1 MGSTSSLYAAID
13 LGSNSFHMLVVREVA
28 GSIQTLTRI
37 KRKVRLAAGLNS
49 ENALSNEAMERGWQC
64 LRLFAE
70 RLQDIP
76 PPQIRVVATATLRLA
91 VNAGDFIA
99 KAQEILGCPVQVI
112 SGEEEARLI
121 YQGVAHTTGGADQR
135 LVVDIGGASTEL
147 VTGTGAQTTSLFSLS
162 MGCVTWL
169 ERYFA
174 DRNLGQENFDAAEKA
189 AREVL
194 RPVADELRYHGWK
207 VCVGASGTVQAL
219 QEIMM
224 AQGMDE
230 RITLEKLQQ
239 LKQRAI
245 HCGRLE
251 ELEID
256 GLTLER
262 ALVFPSG
269 LAILI
274 AIFTELNIQC
284 MTLAGGALR
293 EGLVYGMLHLTV
305 EQDIRSR
312 TLRNIQRRFMID
324 IDQAQRV
331 AKVAANFFEQVEN
344 EWHLEAISRDLLIS
358 ACQLHEIGLSVDF
371 KQAPQHAA
379 YLVRNLDLPGFTP
392 AQKKLLATL
401 LLNQTNPVDLSS
413 LHQQNAVPPRVA
425 EQLCRLLRLAII
437 FANRRRDDLVPEMTL
452 QANHELLTLTLPQ
465 GWLTQHPLG
474 KEIIDQERI
483 LEKYGVTPNQLIDVK
498 ALMGDSSDNI
508 PGVPGIGEKT
518 ALSLIAQFSSLEGVY
533 QHLENPAVKASVKRK
548 LEEGKELLQYT
559 NKSISTIS
567 TFLCLFSQTKIRNLI
582 R

>member
-1 MGSTSSLYAAID
+1 
-13 LGSNSFHMLVVREVA
+13 
-28 GSIQTLTRI
+28 
-37 KRKVRLAAGLNS
+37 
-49 ENALSNEAMERGWQC
+49 MERGWQC

-76 PPQIRVVATATLRLA
+76 QPQIRVVATATLRIA
-91 VNAGDFIA
+91 VNADEFIA

-147 VTGTGAQTTSLFSLS
+147 VTGSGAQTTSLFSLS

-169 ERYFA
+169 ERYFT
-174 DRNLGQENFDAAEKA
+174 DRNLAQENFDEAEKA

-194 RPVADELRYHGWK
+194 RPVADKLRFHGWK

-230 RITLEKLQQ
+230 RITLAKLQQ

-251 ELEID
+251 ELEIE

-293 EGLVYGMLHLTV
+293 EGLVYGMLHLPV
-305 EQDIRSR
+305 DQDIRSR
-312 TLRNIQRRFMID
+312 TLRNIQRRFMVD
-324 IDQAQRV
+324 TDQANRV
-331 AKVAANFFEQVEN
+331 TQLAVHLLEQVKD
-344 EWHLEAISRDLLIS
+344 EWHLEAISCELLQS
-358 ACQLHEIGLSVDF
+358 ACQLHEIGLSVEY
-371 KQAPQHAA
+371 KQAPLHAA
-379 YLVRNLDLPGFTP
+379 WLVRNLDLPGFTP

-413 LHQQNAVPPRVA
+413 LHQQNAVPPRIA
-425 EQLCRLLRLAII
+425 EHLCRLLRLAII
-437 FANRRRDDLVPEMTL
+437 FAARRRDDLVPHITL
-452 QANHELLTLTLPQ
+452 QAQDEDLTLTLPE
-465 GWLTQHPLG
+465 GWLEHHPLG
-474 KEIIDQERI
+474 TELIDQEI
-483 LEKYGVTPNQLIDVK
+483 QWQSYVHWPLEV
-498 ALMGDSSDNI
+498 
-508 PGVPGIGEKT
+508 
-518 ALSLIAQFSSLEGVY
+518 
-533 QHLENPAVKASVKRK
+533 R
-548 LEEGKELLQYT
+548 
-559 NKSISTIS
+559 
-567 TFLCLFSQTKIRNLI
+567 
-582 R
+582 

>member
-1 MGSTSSLYAAID
+1 MSSTSLYAAID

-28 GSIQTLTRI
+28 GSIQTLSRI

-49 ENALSNEAMERGWQC
+49 DNALSAEAMERGWQC

-76 PPQIRVVATATLRLA
+76 PAQIRVVATATLRLA
-91 VNAGDFIA
+91 VNADEFLA
-99 KAQEILGCPVQVI
+99 KARDILGCPVQVI

-121 YQGVAHTTGGADQR
+121 YQGVAHTTGGEDQR

-147 VTGTGAQTTSLFSLS
+147 VTGTGAQTTSLFSLP

-174 DRNLGQENFDAAEKA
+174 DRNLTKDNFELAENA

-194 RPVADELRYHGWK
+194 RPITDTLNYHGWK

-230 RITLEKLQQ
+230 RITLAKLQQ

-245 HCGRLE
+245 QCGRLE
-251 ELEID
+251 ELEIE

-274 AIFTELNIQC
+274 AIFSELNIRC

-293 EGLVYGMLHLTV
+293 EGLVYGMLHLAV
-305 EQDIRSR
+305 DQDIRSR

-324 IDQAQRV
+324 TEQAQRV
-331 AKVAANFFEQVEN
+331 ARLAADLVSQLDSAWE
-344 EWHLEAISRDLLIS
+344 LEPLSRDLLVS
-358 ACQLHEIGLSVDF
+358 ACALHEIGLSVDF
-371 KQAPQHAA
+371 KSAPQHAA

-401 LLNQTNPVDLSS
+401 LLNQTNAVDLSS
-413 LHQQNAVPPRVA
+413 LHQQNAVKPRVA
-425 EQLCRLLRLAII
+425 EHLCRLLRLAIL
-437 FANRRRDDLVPEMTL
+437 FASRRRDDLLPSVTL
-452 QANHELLTLTLPQ
+452 TAEDEKLILTLPE
-465 GWLTQHPLG
+465 GWLENHPLG
-474 KEIIDQERI
+474 SEMVEQECQWQSYVHWA
-483 LEKYGVTPNQLIDVK
+483 LEVV
-498 ALMGDSSDNI
+498 
-508 PGVPGIGEKT
+508 
-518 ALSLIAQFSSLEGVY
+518 
-533 QHLENPAVKASVKRK
+533 
-548 LEEGKELLQYT
+548 
-559 NKSISTIS
+559 
-567 TFLCLFSQTKIRNLI
+567 
-582 R
+582 

>member
-1 MGSTSSLYAAID
+1 MLTTTSLYAAID

-37 KRKVRLAAGLNS
+37 KRKVRLAAGLN
-49 ENALSNEAMERGWQC
+49 NDNVLSAEAMERGWQC

-76 PPQIRVVATATLRLA
+76 QPQIRVVATATLRIA
-91 VNAGDFIA
+91 VNADEFIA

-147 VTGTGAQTTSLFSLS
+147 VTGSGAQTTSLFSLS

-169 ERYFA
+169 ERYFTN
-174 DRNLGQENFDAAEKA
+174 RNLAQENFDEAEKA

-194 RPVADELRYHGWK
+194 RPVADKLRFHGWK

-230 RITLEKLQQ
+230 RITLAKLQQ

-251 ELEID
+251 ELEIE

-293 EGLVYGMLHLTV
+293 EGLVYGMLHLPV
-305 EQDIRSR
+305 DQDIRSR
-312 TLRNIQRRFMID
+312 TLRNIQRRFMVD
-324 IDQAQRV
+324 TDQANRV
-331 AKVAANFFEQVEN
+331 TQLAVHLLEQVKD
-344 EWHLEAISRDLLIS
+344 EWHLEAISRELLQS
-358 ACQLHEIGLSVDF
+358 ACQLHEIGLSVEY
-371 KQAPQHAA
+371 KQAPLHAA
-379 YLVRNLDLPGFTP
+379 WLVRNLDLPGFTP

-413 LHQQNAVPPRVA
+413 LHQQNAVPPRIA
-425 EQLCRLLRLAII
+425 EHLCRLLRLAII
-437 FANRRRDDLVPEMTL
+437 FAARRRDDLVPHITL
-452 QANHELLTLTLPQ
+452 QAQDENLTLTLPE
-465 GWLTQHPLG
+465 GWLEHHPLG
-474 KEIIDQERI
+474 TELIDQEI
-483 LEKYGVTPNQLIDVK
+483 QWQSYVHWPLEV
-498 ALMGDSSDNI
+498 
-508 PGVPGIGEKT
+508 
-518 ALSLIAQFSSLEGVY
+518 
-533 QHLENPAVKASVKRK
+533 H
-548 LEEGKELLQYT
+548 
-559 NKSISTIS
+559 
-567 TFLCLFSQTKIRNLI
+567 
-582 R
+582 

>member
-1 MGSTSSLYAAID
+1 MLTTTSLYAAID
-13 LGSNSFHMLVVREVA
+13 LGSNSFHMLVVRGVA

-49 ENALSNEAMERGWQC
+49 DNVLSAEAMERGWQC

-76 PPQIRVVATATLRLA
+76 QSQIRVVATATLRIA
-91 VNAGDFIA
+91 VNADEFIA

-147 VTGTGAQTTSLFSLS
+147 VTGSGAQTTSLFSLS

-169 ERYFA
+169 ERYFTN
-174 DRNLGQENFDAAEKA
+174 RNLAQENFDEAEKA

-194 RPVADELRYHGWK
+194 RPVADKLRFHGWK

-230 RITLEKLQQ
+230 RITLAKLQQ

-251 ELEID
+251 ELEIE

-293 EGLVYGMLHLTV
+293 EGLVYGMLHLPV
-305 EQDIRSR
+305 DQDIRSR
-312 TLRNIQRRFMID
+312 TLRNIQRRFMVD
-324 IDQAQRV
+324 TDQANRV
-331 AKVAANFFEQVEN
+331 TQLAVHLLEQVKD
-344 EWHLEAISRDLLIS
+344 EWHLEAICRELLQS
-358 ACQLHEIGLSVDF
+358 ACQLHEIGLSVEY
-371 KQAPQHAA
+371 KQAPLHAA
-379 YLVRNLDLPGFTP
+379 WLVRNLDLPGFTP

-413 LHQQNAVPPRVA
+413 LHQQNAVPPRIA
-425 EQLCRLLRLAII
+425 EHLCRLLRLAII
-437 FANRRRDDLVPEMTL
+437 FAARRRDDLVPHITL
-452 QANHELLTLTLPQ
+452 QAQDENLTLTLPE
-465 GWLTQHPLG
+465 GWLEHHPLG
-474 KEIIDQERI
+474 TELIDQEI
-483 LEKYGVTPNQLIDVK
+483 QWQSYVHWPLEV
-498 ALMGDSSDNI
+498 
-508 PGVPGIGEKT
+508 
-518 ALSLIAQFSSLEGVY
+518 
-533 QHLENPAVKASVKRK
+533 H
-548 LEEGKELLQYT
+548 
-559 NKSISTIS
+559 
-567 TFLCLFSQTKIRNLI
+567 
-582 R
+582 

>member
-1 MGSTSSLYAAID
+1 MLSSTSLYAAID

-37 KRKVRLAAGLNS
+37 KRKVRLAAGLSTDNH
-49 ENALSNEAMERGWQC
+49 LSPEAMERGWQC

-76 PPQIRVVATATLRLA
+76 HSQITVVATATLRLA
-91 VNAGDFIA
+91 VNAVDFIA

-121 YQGVAHTTGGADQR
+121 YQGVAHTTGGDDRR

-147 VTGTGAQTTSLFSLS
+147 VTGTGAQATSLFSLS

-169 ERYFA
+169 ERYFT
-174 DRNLGQENFDAAEKA
+174 DRNLGQENFDEAETA

-194 RPVADELRYHGWK
+194 RPVMDELRYHGWK

-230 RITLEKLQQ
+230 RITLAKLQQ

-245 HCGRLE
+245 QCGRLE
-251 ELEID
+251 ELEIE

-274 AIFTELNIQC
+274 AIFTELNIKC

-293 EGLVYGMLHLTV
+293 EGLVYGMLHLSV
-305 EQDIRSR
+305 DQDIRSR
-312 TLRNIQRRFMID
+312 TLRNVQRRFLVD
-324 IDQAQRV
+324 IDQAGRV
-331 AKVAANFFEQVEN
+331 AQLASHFADHVANA
-344 EWHLEAISRDLLIS
+344 WDLDPLSRDLLLS
-358 ACQLHEIGLSVDF
+358 ACALHEIGLSIDF
-371 KQAPQHAA
+371 KQAPAHAA
-379 YLVRNLDLPGFTP
+379 YLVRNLDLPGYTP

-401 LLNQTNPVDLSS
+401 LLNQTNTVDLSS

-425 EQLCRLLRLAII
+425 EHMCRLLRLAIL
-437 FANRRRDDLVPEMTL
+437 FASRRRDDLLPALNLVADDEKL
-452 QANHELLTLTLPQ
+452 SLTLPEN
-465 GWLTQHPLG
+465 WLDNHPLG
-474 KEIIDQERI
+474 AEMVEQECQWQSYVHWV
-483 LEKYGVTPNQLIDVK
+483 LEVK
-498 ALMGDSSDNI
+498 
-508 PGVPGIGEKT
+508 
-518 ALSLIAQFSSLEGVY
+518 
-533 QHLENPAVKASVKRK
+533 
-548 LEEGKELLQYT
+548 
-559 NKSISTIS
+559 
-567 TFLCLFSQTKIRNLI
+567 
-582 R
+582 

>member
-1 MGSTSSLYAAID
+1 MLSPASLYAAID

-49 ENALSNEAMERGWQC
+49 ENSLSDEAMERGWQC
-64 LRLFAE
+64 LHLFAE

-76 PPQIRVVATATLRLA
+76 HTQIRVVATATLRLA
-91 VNAGDFIA
+91 VNADVFIA
-99 KAQEILGCPVQVI
+99 KAQAILGCPVQVI

-121 YQGVAHTTGGADQR
+121 YQGVAHTTGGADRR

-169 ERYFA
+169 ERYFT
-174 DRNLGQENFDAAEKA
+174 DRNLAQENFDEAEKA

-194 RPVADELRYHGWK
+194 RPVADKLRFHGWK

-230 RITLEKLQQ
+230 RITLAKLQQ

-251 ELEID
+251 ELEIE

-293 EGLVYGMLHLTV
+293 EGLVYGMLHLPV
-305 EQDIRSR
+305 DQDIRSR
-312 TLRNIQRRFMID
+312 TLRNIQRRFMVD
-324 IDQAQRV
+324 TDQANRV
-331 AKVAANFFEQVEN
+331 TQLAVHLLEQVKD
-344 EWHLEAISRDLLIS
+344 EWHLEAISRELLQS
-358 ACQLHEIGLSVDF
+358 ACQLHEIGLSVEY
-371 KQAPQHAA
+371 KQAPLHAA
-379 YLVRNLDLPGFTP
+379 WLVRNLDLPGFTP

-413 LHQQNAVPPRVA
+413 LHQQNAVPPRIA
-425 EQLCRLLRLAII
+425 EHLCRLLRLAII
-437 FANRRRDDLVPEMTL
+437 FAARRRDDLVPHITL
-452 QANHELLTLTLPQ
+452 QAQDEDLTLTLPE
-465 GWLTQHPLG
+465 GWLEHHPLG
-474 KEIIDQERI
+474 TELIDQEI
-483 LEKYGVTPNQLIDVK
+483 QWQSYIHWPLEV
-498 ALMGDSSDNI
+498 
-508 PGVPGIGEKT
+508 
-518 ALSLIAQFSSLEGVY
+518 
-533 QHLENPAVKASVKRK
+533 R
-548 LEEGKELLQYT
+548 
-559 NKSISTIS
+559 
-567 TFLCLFSQTKIRNLI
+567 
-582 R
+582 

>member
-1 MGSTSSLYAAID
+1 MNSTSLYAAID

-49 ENALSNEAMERGWQC
+49 DNVLSVEAMERGWQC

-76 PPQIRVVATATLRLA
+76 QPQIRVVATATLRIA
-91 VNAGDFIA
+91 VNADEFIA

-147 VTGTGAQTTSLFSLS
+147 VTGSGAQTTSLFSLS

-169 ERYFA
+169 ERYFT
-174 DRNLGQENFDAAEKA
+174 DRNLAQENFDEAEKA

-194 RPVADELRYHGWK
+194 RPVADKLRFHGWK

-230 RITLEKLQQ
+230 RITLAKLQQ

-251 ELEID
+251 ELEIE

-293 EGLVYGMLHLTV
+293 EGLVYGMLHLPV
-305 EQDIRSR
+305 DQDIRSR
-312 TLRNIQRRFMID
+312 TLRNIQRRFMVD
-324 IDQAQRV
+324 TDQANRV
-331 AKVAANFFEQVEN
+331 TQLAVHLLEQVKD
-344 EWHLEAISRDLLIS
+344 EWHLEAISCELLQS
-358 ACQLHEIGLSVDF
+358 ACQLHEIGLSVEY
-371 KQAPQHAA
+371 KQAPLHAA
-379 YLVRNLDLPGFTP
+379 WLVRNLDLPGFTP

-413 LHQQNAVPPRVA
+413 LHQQNAVPPRIA
-425 EQLCRLLRLAII
+425 EHLCRLLRLAII
-437 FANRRRDDLVPEMTL
+437 FAARRRDDLVPHITL
-452 QANHELLTLTLPQ
+452 QAQDEDLTLTLPE
-465 GWLTQHPLG
+465 GWLEHHPLG
-474 KEIIDQERI
+474 TELIDQEI
-483 LEKYGVTPNQLIDVK
+483 QWQIYVHWPLEV
-498 ALMGDSSDNI
+498 
-508 PGVPGIGEKT
+508 
-518 ALSLIAQFSSLEGVY
+518 
-533 QHLENPAVKASVKRK
+533 R
-548 LEEGKELLQYT
+548 
-559 NKSISTIS
+559 
-567 TFLCLFSQTKIRNLI
+567 
-582 R
+582 

>member
-1 MGSTSSLYAAID
+1 MNSTSLYAAID

-49 ENALSNEAMERGWQC
+49 DNVLSVEAMERGWQC

-76 PPQIRVVATATLRLA
+76 QPQIRVVATATLRIA
-91 VNAGDFIA
+91 VNADEFIA

-147 VTGTGAQTTSLFSLS
+147 VTGSGAQTTSLFSLS

-169 ERYFA
+169 ERYFT
-174 DRNLGQENFDAAEKA
+174 DRNLAQENFDEAEKA

-194 RPVADELRYHGWK
+194 RPVADKLRFHGWK

-230 RITLEKLQQ
+230 RITLAKLQQ

-251 ELEID
+251 ELEIE

-293 EGLVYGMLHLTV
+293 EGLVYGMLHLPV
-305 EQDIRSR
+305 DQDIRSR
-312 TLRNIQRRFMID
+312 TLRNIQRRFMVD
-324 IDQAQRV
+324 TDQANRV
-331 AKVAANFFEQVEN
+331 TQLAVHLLEQVKD
-344 EWHLEAISRDLLIS
+344 EWHLEAISRELLQS
-358 ACQLHEIGLSVDF
+358 ACQLHEIGLSVEY
-371 KQAPQHAA
+371 KQAPLHAA
-379 YLVRNLDLPGFTP
+379 WLVRNLDLPGFTP

-413 LHQQNAVPPRVA
+413 LHQQNAVPPRIA
-425 EQLCRLLRLAII
+425 EHLCRLLRLAII
-437 FANRRRDDLVPEMTL
+437 FAARRRDDLVPHITL
-452 QANHELLTLTLPQ
+452 QAQDEDLTLTLPE
-465 GWLTQHPLG
+465 GWLEHHPLG
-474 KEIIDQERI
+474 TELIDQEI
-483 LEKYGVTPNQLIDVK
+483 QWQSYIHWPLEV
-498 ALMGDSSDNI
+498 
-508 PGVPGIGEKT
+508 
-518 ALSLIAQFSSLEGVY
+518 
-533 QHLENPAVKASVKRK
+533 R
-548 LEEGKELLQYT
+548 
-559 NKSISTIS
+559 
-567 TFLCLFSQTKIRNLI
+567 
-582 R
+582 

>member
-1 MGSTSSLYAAID
+1 MLTTTSLYAAID

-49 ENALSNEAMERGWQC
+49 DNVLSAEAMERGWQC

-76 PPQIRVVATATLRLA
+76 QSQIRVVATATLRIA
-91 VNAGDFIA
+91 VNADEFIA

-147 VTGTGAQTTSLFSLS
+147 VTGSGAQTTSLFSLS

-169 ERYFA
+169 ERYFTN
-174 DRNLGQENFDAAEKA
+174 RNLAQENFDEAEKA

-194 RPVADELRYHGWK
+194 RPVADKLRFHGWK

-230 RITLEKLQQ
+230 RITLAKLQQ

-251 ELEID
+251 ELEIE

-262 ALVFPSG
+262 ALVSPSG

-293 EGLVYGMLHLTV
+293 EGLVYGMLHLPV
-305 EQDIRSR
+305 DQDIRSR
-312 TLRNIQRRFMID
+312 TLRNIQRRFMVD
-324 IDQAQRV
+324 TDQANRV
-331 AKVAANFFEQVEN
+331 TQLAVHLLEQVKD
-344 EWHLEAISRDLLIS
+344 EWHLEAISRELLQS
-358 ACQLHEIGLSVDF
+358 ACQLHEIGLSVEY
-371 KQAPQHAA
+371 KQAPLHAA
-379 YLVRNLDLPGFTP
+379 WLVRNLDLPGFTP

-413 LHQQNAVPPRVA
+413 LHQQNAVPPRIA
-425 EQLCRLLRLAII
+425 EHLCRLLRLAII
-437 FANRRRDDLVPEMTL
+437 FAARRRDDLVPHITL
-452 QANHELLTLTLPQ
+452 QAQDENLTLTLPE
-465 GWLTQHPLG
+465 GWLEHHPLG
-474 KEIIDQERI
+474 TELIDQEI
-483 LEKYGVTPNQLIDVK
+483 QWQSYVHWPLEV
-498 ALMGDSSDNI
+498 
-508 PGVPGIGEKT
+508 
-518 ALSLIAQFSSLEGVY
+518 
-533 QHLENPAVKASVKRK
+533 H
-548 LEEGKELLQYT
+548 
-559 NKSISTIS
+559 
-567 TFLCLFSQTKIRNLI
+567 
-582 R
+582 

>member
-1 MGSTSSLYAAID
+1 M
-13 LGSNSFHMLVVREVA
+13 
-28 GSIQTLTRI
+28 
-37 KRKVRLAAGLNS
+37 
-49 ENALSNEAMERGWQC
+49 
-64 LRLFAE
+64 
-70 RLQDIP
+70 
-76 PPQIRVVATATLRLA
+76 VATATLRIA
-91 VNAGDFIA
+91 VNADVFIA

-147 VTGTGAQTTSLFSLS
+147 VTGSGAQTTSLFSLS

-169 ERYFA
+169 ERYFT
-174 DRNLGQENFDAAEKA
+174 DRNLAQDNFDEAEKA

-194 RPVADELRYHGWK
+194 RPVADKLRFHGWK

-230 RITLEKLQQ
+230 RITLAKLQQ

-251 ELEID
+251 ELEIE

-293 EGLVYGMLHLTV
+293 EGLVYGMLHLAV
-305 EQDIRSR
+305 DQDIRSR
-312 TLRNIQRRFMID
+312 TLRNIQRRFMVD
-324 IDQAQRV
+324 TEQAHRV
-331 AKVAANFFEQVEN
+331 ANLATKFLDQVEKK
-344 EWHLEAISRDLLIS
+344 WHLEPISRELLIS

-413 LHQQNAVPPRVA
+413 LHQQNAVPPRIA
-425 EQLCRLLRLAII
+425 EHLCRLLRLAII
-437 FANRRRDDLVPEMTL
+437 FASRRRDDLVPEIQMD
-452 QANHELLTLTLPQ
+452 ARNEHLTVTLPE
-465 GWLTQHPLG
+465 GWLEHHPLG
-474 KEIIDQERI
+474 KELIDQESQWQSYVHWP
-483 LEKYGVTPNQLIDVK
+483 LDV
-498 ALMGDSSDNI
+498 
-508 PGVPGIGEKT
+508 
-518 ALSLIAQFSSLEGVY
+518 
-533 QHLENPAVKASVKRK
+533 H
-548 LEEGKELLQYT
+548 
-559 NKSISTIS
+559 
-567 TFLCLFSQTKIRNLI
+567 
-582 R
+582 

>member
-1 MGSTSSLYAAID
+1 MNSTSLYAAID

-37 KRKVRLAAGLNS
+37 KRKVRLAAGLDSDNH
-49 ENALSNEAMERGWQC
+49 LSAEAMERGWQC

-76 PPQIRVVATATLRLA
+76 QPQIRVVATATLRLA
-91 VNAGDFIA
+91 VNAGEFIA
-99 KAQEILGCPVQVI
+99 KAQTILGCPVQVI

-169 ERYFA
+169 ERYFS
-174 DRNLGQENFDAAEKA
+174 DRNLAQENFDDAEKA
-189 AREVL
+189 ARDVL
-194 RPVADELRYHGWK
+194 RPVADELRFHGWK

-230 RITLEKLQQ
+230 RITLAKLQQ

-245 HCGRLE
+245 QCGRLE
-251 ELEID
+251 ELEIE

-274 AIFTELNIQC
+274 AIFTELNIQS

-293 EGLVYGMLHLTV
+293 EGLVYGMLHLAV
-305 EQDIRSR
+305 DQDIRSR
-312 TLRNIQRRFMID
+312 TLRNIQRRFMVD
-324 IDQAQRV
+324 TEQANRV
-331 AKVAANFFEQVEN
+331 ANLAANFLDQVED
-344 EWHLEAISRDLLIS
+344 EWRLESIGRELLIS
-358 ACQLHEIGLSVDF
+358 ACQLHEIGLSIDF

-413 LHQQNAVPPRVA
+413 LHQQNAVPPRAA
-425 EQLCRLLRLAII
+425 EHLCRLLRLAII
-437 FANRRRDDLVPEMTL
+437 FASRRRDDLVPNIML
-452 QANHELLTLTLPQ
+452 KAHHENLTLALPE
-465 GWLTQHPLG
+465 GWLEHHPLG
-474 KEIIDQERI
+474 RELIDQE
-483 LEKYGVTPNQLIDVK
+483 
-498 ALMGDSSDNI
+498 
-508 PGVPGIGEKT
+508 
-518 ALSLIAQFSSLEGVY
+518 
-533 QHLENPAVKASVKRK
+533 
-548 LEEGKELLQYT
+548 
-559 NKSISTIS
+559 
-567 TFLCLFSQTKIRNLI
+567 SQWQSYVHWPLDTDDGACVE
-582 R
+582 

>member
-1 MGSTSSLYAAID
+1 MPDTYAAID

-28 GSIQTLTRI
+28 GSIQTLSRI
-37 KRKVRLAAGLNS
+37 KRKVRLAAGLGSDNV
-49 ENALSNEAMERGWQC
+49 LSQEAMERGWQC

-76 PPQIRVVATATLRLA
+76 SGQIRVVATATLRLA
-91 VNAGDFIA
+91 TNAGDFIH
-99 KAQEILGCPVQVI
+99 KAQAILGCPVQVI

-121 YQGVAHTTGGADQR
+121 YQGVAHTTGGSDRR

-147 VTGTGAQTTSLFSLS
+147 VTGTGAQATSLFSLS

-169 ERYFA
+169 ERFFT
-174 DRNLGQENFDAAEKA
+174 DRNLGQENFTAAEAA
-189 AREVL
+189 ARDVL
-194 RPVADELRYHGWK
+194 RPVADELRRHGWE

-230 RITLEKLQQ
+230 RITLAKLQQ

-245 HCGRLE
+245 QCGRLE
-251 ELEID
+251 ELEIE

-274 AIFTELNIQC
+274 AIFTELNIQS

-293 EGLVYGMLHLTV
+293 EGLVYGMLHLSV
-305 EQDIRSR
+305 DEDIRSR

-324 IDQAQRV
+324 TDQARRV
-331 AKVAANFFEQVEN
+331 SSLTALFAQAASNVWELDAYSVEMLKVAGE
-344 EWHLEAISRDLLIS
+344 
-358 ACQLHEIGLSVDF
+358 LHEIGLSIEF
-371 KQAPQHAA
+371 KQAPLHAA
-379 YLVRNLDLPGFTP
+379 WLVRNLDLPGFTP

-425 EQLCRLLRLAII
+425 EHLCRLLRLAII
-437 FANRRRDDLVPEMTL
+437 FASRRRDDLLPSVRIAAQGETI
-452 QANHELLTLTLPQ
+452 TVTLPA
-465 GWLTQHPLG
+465 GWLESHPLG
-474 KEIIDQERI
+474 AEMIEQERQWQSYVHWP
-483 LEKYGVTPNQLIDVK
+483 LHFARSE
-498 ALMGDSSDNI
+498 AM
-508 PGVPGIGEKT
+508 E
-518 ALSLIAQFSSLEGVY
+518 
-533 QHLENPAVKASVKRK
+533 
-548 LEEGKELLQYT
+548 
-559 NKSISTIS
+559 
-567 TFLCLFSQTKIRNLI
+567 
-582 R
+582 